1 MIIRQYILRPQE
13 RLYPRPPSVGKEEI
27 SPMKRTISVY
37 KFLTILLCAGD
48 KEVNLLAVGR

>member
-1 MIIRQYILRPQE
+1 MIIRQYILRLQE